1 MTTKIK
7 ADIGTFNN
15 VISDELNILGNTTNL
30 SWSSIYKHPDIN
42 LLDETHT
49 ARISSSLNGF
59 KGVLSSKTYVAGS
72 DKTDVRMSVLE
83 GEFIR
88 VGLVES
94 GSSLTADSYTTAIE
108 VPVIKDTF
116 LYLYL
121 FEDHFLVNYEGEEF
135 KVDITSLAG
144 KTCHVLLQGLPGT
157 PGWAFTI
164 NNLSTFKIRFEGGI
178 TVFDASSVS
187 GETGDIKFINAK
199 TVNLGATPISINS
212 ITGGENV
219 DFYVRDFTTNSGLTV
234 ESGTGNV
241 IIDNLIATDDITP
254 RDESRVTIRG
264 GVKIETNNGA
274 LALPTLTQGQV
285 DGLLPEAGMIIYNSS
300 ISRLQMFYNNSW
312 FIVGNQQLFQATLN
326 NTNDNETLLPF
337 REYFID
343 STLSTLTFTLPENSS
358 TGTHIRILDVSGTFD
373 NNNVT
378 ILPFAGDTIE
388 DASQYILNEEYDTYD
403 LYYSEDVK
411 RWSVSGHKSLD
422 FIGATPGSEGV
433 GGVVPKPGTASQD
446 HVLFASGQFKQ
457 IVQTWTP
464 ATSYSNGAL
473 VVYRGELYRKQT
485 AEQSSDT
492 FDEDKWNRI
501 GFMLTEALVGG
512 STLLINSMYQ
522 ADTSLAALSVSLP
535 ETAPNGSKITIVD
548 SKSSFESY
556 PLEVKTGS
564 LTQQIGDTDPGLSI
578 SLQNKG
584 VYCFIYDRA
593 QDKWTYVQYGDVISV
608 STSSVA
614 GEIPVFSKSDGK
626 TLVSSEIVLDNLISE
641 KLSRDGNLPMLGEL
655 DMNTNNIDN
664 ATTVFGNTT
673 LTLTSDKLNDSNIVL
688 TATGVEIKK
697 AITVNGDITPANPD
711 SISIGSNAFPFL
723 EVTSNILTANT
734 ANLAAIS
741 SADTLTET
749 VVNVRTM
756 VASSY
761 DITGAM
767 VMNNDVDVKTDLTV
781 GGAITTPSVNA
792 TNVAVSNN
800 ITVGTNVP
808 GTGNISVGN
817 NVMVTGNITANAATI
832 ANDLEAADINVSNNV
847 NILNEL
853 NVGSNTTLAN
863 TTVQGILTSS
873 TVVANTGDVKT
884 LTVTDGAVGVDNS
897 VLEVKGDTKLNTAS
911 AASVVVSGDSTLN
924 AFTANTGD
932 VKTLTVT
939 DGAVGVDASVLEVK
953 GDTKLNTAS
962 AASVNVSGN
971 ITCNGNLICNGDIEN
986 VNFLTISNTATLP
999 TIIAQDVTCTGTAEL
1014 NDLNVGGTVEVLGAF
1029 TLNTLA
1035 VDGTSVFTGSITSDA
1050 ITSSSLIE
1058 ADSMQATRTD
1068 AGSLMASDVVFN
1080 DKLVSNRSITVT
1092 DSVELDEAKTFL
1104 GRTSGITLSEAN
1116 SRIEFENTTFI
1127 KLAELFLNTSWKKVT
1142 TELFLN
1148 GITGEDISFGIFTD
1162 LSVAPAVNNLSD
1174 VYANHADFDNH
1185 QYMSVVIKPGNNLC
1199 TVFTKEKDGTVASSN
1214 IAVNSFAGTTLRFT
1228 YTRISGNKISMEL
1241 YHRVPD
1247 TYVKLYSGFIISD
1260 AGIPYKLHLMD
1271 NSTQVSTADIT
1282 CISNTAW
1289 LYGDGESKGNTWIQS
1304 DTIYSTNLVVDSIT
1318 VRDIVDPFDTIPEEF
1333 TNINTNTISVAVSAT
1348 IATVEAGNVNTVGLT
1363 AESGEVVL
1371 TSITATTELKSDTL
1385 APRTGDVISA
1395 GSNTID
1401 AGTFNASSEVRTYVI
1416 SSAGAAVGFDGKN
1429 VDNIDTISAFN
1440 ASISDTLTGE
1450 DVVVNNTLDC
1460 KGESQF
1466 TGRMEV
1472 KNDFVTTDSGFIYSN
1487 DAVFTYI
1494 FQYPNNTEVTASGAV
1509 TTFTDNTNAKMTAIN
1524 YQMVETWE
1532 RINCEFKVTTSS
1544 AGDLCLGLCS
1554 TDFRLSAN
1562 LNLVNN
1568 DSTYYYYPPVNVNT
1582 NTVTYYTND
1591 DYDTVEE
1598 TKTTK
1603 FAKQTVTGQTHGNGD
1618 YIFKTNSTQA
1628 NDRSFVRLF
1637 GTDSGSYFTWGGVY
1651 NSTNGFP
1658 GGGSGGPT
1666 DGPYVQIT
1674 TPSVIFLKALMM
1686 GDTSINKMSVFG
1698 SNDGGSTLEF
1708 IKTFNNFSIS
1718 SNTILEIGST
1728 VGYNTYRFHLNQNSP
1743 GDSAGLVK
1751 HMQLIASTVGGQTI
1765 NNNSTVALLK
1775 FNPTPVECVY
1785 RDINGEIRSIS
1796 LLDKYQTSIINK
1808 IIRLEY
1814 IRLTLNRIK
1823 IIFYAKDLVE
1833 DPFDRKFDVNIP
1845 YKSEVIR
1852 RVVPIIADLS
1862 TIQSTHVVETQKVE
1876 YYYTNGGGARGS
1888 SYIQRDEASF
1898 PVLDVGVLRVK
1909 DIEYVNNP
1917 SATFDTIECTT
1928 LSADNVQT
1936 FSNIT
1941 TFGTVITPNI
1951 GDGNSIN
1958 FNASDVSNIKDL
1970 SVNGFLSNTGGAKL
1984 VIQNWSS
1991 GGTEHG
1997 IYWWNSN
2004 NTNWVSYM
2012 AQSGNN
2018 RSPTGGVACLGAGFS
2033 HHAIRMRVA
2042 NSDNNGFILENSSEA
2057 CNFSCRGS
2065 DGLAYFRGKVLIGTT
2080 DSTGNNALKV
2090 GGNIEATGN
2099 VTANAIQSVTIDT
2112 STLTAT
2118 DSVVTNTITSSPG
2131 NDISFSGSSLTTIGS
2146 LTMSGFL
2153 SNTGGAKL
2161 EIQNGFSGGTDHGIY
2176 WWTTDNTNWVSYMA
2190 QSGNNRS
2197 PTGGVA
2203 CLGAGF
2209 SHHAI
2214 RMRVANSDTNGFI
2227 LENSSEACNFSCR
2240 GSDGLAYFRGKVLI
2254 GTTDSTG
2261 NALLKVEGNIKCSVL
2276 VTNYITSAAGGNI
2289 NFNGNDLI
2297 NVGSLALNNFSI
2309 DSLTIDSISAASD
2322 GTVSF
2327 SGSTINNVNVV
2338 NASSIVS
2345 NTIMATTNGGTINFS
2360 NTNINTRNVTIS
2372 SGFALNTQT
2381 ITSATANISFSNK
2394 NLTSIAELTVSGFLS
2409 NTGGAKLEIQNGSS
2423 GGSNRGI
2430 YWWHS
2435 NNTDWVSYMA
2445 ESGNNKSPTGGDAC
2459 SGAGFSHHAI
2469 RMRVADNNTN
2479 GFIIENSSE
2488 ACNFSCRGS
2497 DGLAYFRGKVLIGT
2511 TSNTGNALQVGGD
2524 IEATGKVKASN
2535 VLISEHL
2542 ANIGETSSASITDV
2556 IAKTLGT
2563 RSHVISHRYSAN
2575 KASLGYLGTPG
2586 FRIITIRSNIVRPAS
2601 YFTRLNVTVTFTSRM
2616 TGGTGTDSITNPY
2629 IQLNNG
2635 NFNRSLT
2642 SHPDDTYLAGRGNSC
2657 STTLF
2662 ADLNPAYADE
2672 TLKCDLY
2679 VNFNTDDAFT
2689 LTCLIKLHWH

>member
-1333 TNINTNTISVAVSAT
+1333 TNINTNTISVAETAT

-1651 NSTNGFP
+1651 NSTSGLP
-1658 GGGSGGPT
+1658 AGSGGPT

-1708 IKTFNNFSIS
+1708 IKTFNNFRIT

-2080 DSTGNNALKV
+2080 DSTGN
-2090 GGNIEATGN
+2090 
-2099 VTANAIQSVTIDT
+2099 
-2112 STLTAT
+2112 
-2118 DSVVTNTITSSPG
+2118 
-2131 NDISFSGSSLTTIGS
+2131 
-2146 LTMSGFL
+2146 
-2153 SNTGGAKL
+2153 
-2161 EIQNGFSGGTDHGIY
+2161 
-2176 WWTTDNTNWVSYMA
+2176 
-2190 QSGNNRS
+2190 
-2197 PTGGVA
+2197 
-2203 CLGAGF
+2203 
-2209 SHHAI
+2209 
-2214 RMRVANSDTNGFI
+2214 
-2227 LENSSEACNFSCR
+2227 
-2240 GSDGLAYFRGKVLI
+2240 
-2254 GTTDSTG
+2254 
-2261 NALLKVEGNIKCSVL
+2261 ALLKVEGNIKCSVL

-2511 TSNTGNALQVGGD
+2511 TDSTGTNALKVGGD